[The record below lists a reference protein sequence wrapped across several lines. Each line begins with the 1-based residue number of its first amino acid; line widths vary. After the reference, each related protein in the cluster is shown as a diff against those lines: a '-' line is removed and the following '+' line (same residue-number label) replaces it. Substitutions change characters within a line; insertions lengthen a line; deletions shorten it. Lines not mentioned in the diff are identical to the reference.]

1 MATKRKSNGRRSN
14 GRQSNARGRAR
25 TGTATRGRRSS
36 STRSDAISLLKADH
50 RQVEDWFGEF
60 KSARSDSRKATLA
73 GSICDALKVHTS
85 IEEEIFYPAFLEAA
99 GDEEIH
105 HEAEVEHAGATE
117 LINQIEQAGPEDEYF
132 EARVNVLAEMIRHHV
147 REEEK
152 PDGMFAKARRARMDL
167 AGLGER
173 LAERKSQL
181 SAGSA
186 DGLRSSRLGEESRL
200 R

>member
-1 MATKRKSNGRRSN
+1 MATKRKSNGKR
-14 GRQSNARGRAR
+14 RAR
-25 TGTATRGRRSS
+25 SGTATRGRRSS
-36 STRSDAISLLKADH
+36 STRRDAISLLKADH

-60 KSARSDSRKATLA
+60 KSARSGSRKATLA

-105 HEAEVEHAGATE
+105 HEAEVEHAGAKE
-117 LINQIEQAGPEDEYF
+117 LISQIEQAGPEDEYF

-181 SAGSA
+181 RAGSG
-186 DGLRSSRLGEESRL
+186 DRLRIGKLGEEPRP